1 MGAYLYSECVYRS
14 CCMTPGVRGPVKH
27 ARSDRQR
34 RARRVVLHTREVA
47 VSVFV
52 VLILAMTSATVAGQ
66 LAATLSPTQR
76 SLYWFMRC
84 ICVELQCVFAVVFPV
99 RNYLMHVAS

>member
-1 MGAYLYSECVYRS
+1 MGAYLYSCEFVYRS
-14 CCMTPGVRGPVKH
+14 CRMLPGVRGPVRH

-47 VSVFV
+47 VSVFI
-52 VLILAMTSATVAGQ
+52 VLSLAMTSMAAAGQ

-76 SLYWFMRC
+76 SLYWLMRC
-84 ICVELQCVFAVVFPV
+84 ICVECVFAVVFPV
-99 RNYLMHVAS
+99 RIYLMHVAS